1 MLDNQQQREALLY
14 ERICTTLAVEI
25 LDGDWPEKT
34 ALTLEEIQ
42 HRFGISRTVARE
54 VAKLLEAVNAVT
66 VRRRVG
72 LVPNPVQQWDALNTQ
87 VIQWK
92 LASTHRKQQLLDLTE
107 LRLAIEPAAAASA
120 AQVAPAQV
128 RALMPVLAAQLRRTG
143 EAGELDEFHVLDI
156 QFHTTLLRHSGNEL
170 FSAFADVVAT
180 VLRGRV
186 ELHMYPQRPKPE
198 ALDAHEAVGAAV
210 WEGKPEQA
218 RIAMR
223 QIVDE
228 VAHALDIP

>member
-143 EAGELDEFHVLDI
+143 EAGELESS
-156 QFHTTLLRHSGNEL
+156 TCSTSSSTPPCCATLGTNCSLLSPTWWPP
-170 FSAFADVVAT
+170 FC
-180 VLRGRV
+180 
-186 ELHMYPQRPKPE
+186 
-198 ALDAHEAVGAAV
+198 AAAWNCTCTRSV
-210 WEGKPEQA
+210 QNQK
-218 RIAMR
+218 R
-223 QIVDE
+223 
-228 VAHALDIP
+228 